1 MKKTKNLEFA
11 KNVTAK
17 YKNMT
22 FQEFCNQEIAEKLK
36 KELNLKNIMAVPKL
50 IKISINVG
58 AGEAVTNKN
67 VIEKIQEQM
76 STIAGQKSII
86 TKARTSVSAFKIRKG
101 LAIGV
106 KVTLRGKRMYQFLEK
121 MIKIVIPRLKD
132 FRGVSES
139 NIDQNGNLNIGFP
152 EQIIFPE
159 IDFDKIDKIRG
170 LQVTVVTNAKSKEK
184 GKKLFEMLGI
194 PFKK

>member
-1 MKKTKNLEFA
+1 
-11 KNVTAK
+11 
-17 YKNMT
+17 MT
-22 FQEFCNQEIAEKLK
+22 FQEFYNQEIAEKLK
-36 KELNLKNIMAVPKL
+36 KELNLKNTMAVPKL

-67 VIEKIQEQM
+67 VIEKIQEQI

-170 LQVTVVTNAKSKEK
+170 LQVTVVTNAKNKEK

>member
-1 MKKTKNLEFA
+1 MKKAKNLEFA
-11 KNVTAK
+11 GNAKAK
-17 YKNMT
+17 YKKMT
-22 FQEFCNQEIAEKLK
+22 FQEFCNKEIAEKLK
-36 KELNLKNIMAVPKL
+36 IELNLKNVMAVPKM

-67 VIEKIQEQM
+67 VIEKIQEQI

-106 KVTLRGKRMYQFLEK
+106 KVTLRGKRMYHFLEK
-121 MIKIVIPRLKD
+121 LIRIVIPRLKD
-132 FRGVSES
+132 FRGVSDN

-170 LQVTVVTNAKSKEK
+170 LQVTVVTNARNKEK

>member
-1 MKKTKNLEFA
+1 MRKQNI
-11 KNVTAK
+11 
-17 YKNMT
+17 NMT
-22 FQEFCNQEIAEKLK
+22 FKDYYNQEVVEKLK
-36 KELNLKNIMAVPKL
+36 KDLNLKNVMAVPKV
-50 IKISINVG
+50 IKIAINVG

-67 VIEKIQEQM
+67 VIEKIQEQLM
-76 STIAGQKSII
+76 TITGQKSMI
-86 TKARTSVSAFKIRKG
+86 TKARISVSAFKIRKG

-106 KVTLRGKRMYQFLEK
+106 KVTLRGKRMYHFLEK
-121 MIKIVIPRLKD
+121 LIRIVIPRLKD
-132 FRGVSES
+132 FRGVSDS

-170 LQVTVVTNAKSKEK
+170 LQVTVVTNARSKEK

>member
-1 MKKTKNLEFA
+1 
-11 KNVTAK
+11 
-17 YKNMT
+17 MT
-22 FQEFCNQEIAEKLK
+22 FKDYYNQEVVEKLK
-36 KELNLKNIMAVPKL
+36 GDLNLKNVMAVPKV
-50 IKISINVG
+50 IKIAINVG

-67 VIEKIQEQM
+67 VIEKIQEQLM
-76 STIAGQKSII
+76 TITGQKSMI
-86 TKARTSVSAFKIRKG
+86 TKARISVSAFKIRKG

-106 KVTLRGKRMYQFLEK
+106 KVTLRGKRMYHFLEK
-121 MIKIVIPRLKD
+121 LIKIVIPRLKD
-132 FRGVSES
+132 FRGVSDK

>member
-1 MKKTKNLEFA
+1 
-11 KNVTAK
+11 
-17 YKNMT
+17 MT
-22 FQEFCNQEIAEKLK
+22 FQEFCNKEIAEKLK
-36 KELNLKNIMAVPKL
+36 IELNLKNVMAVPKM

-67 VIEKIQEQM
+67 VIEKIQEQI

-106 KVTLRGKRMYQFLEK
+106 KVTLRGKRMYHFLEK
-121 MIKIVIPRLKD
+121 LIRIVIPRLKD
-132 FRGVSES
+132 FRGVSDN

-170 LQVTVVTNAKSKEK
+170 LQVTVVTNARNKEK

>member
-1 MKKTKNLEFA
+1 MNFKD
-11 KNVTAK
+11 
-17 YKNMT
+17 YY
-22 FQEFCNQEIAEKLK
+22 NQEVAVKLK
-36 KELNLKNIMAVPKL
+36 KDLKLKNIMAVPRI

-67 VIEKIQEQM
+67 VIEKIQEQI
-76 STIAGQKSII
+76 STIAGQKTII

-106 KVTLRGKRMYQFLEK
+106 KVTLRGKRMYHFLEK
-121 MIKIVIPRLKD
+121 LIKIVIPRIKD
-132 FRGVSES
+132 FRGVSEN
-139 NIDQNGNLNIGFP
+139 NIDQNGNFNIGFP

-170 LQVTVVTNAKSKEK
+170 LQVTVVTNAKNKEN

>member
-1 MKKTKNLEFA
+1 MSFKDYYNQEVAPKLTKDLGVKNL
-11 KNVTAK
+11 
-17 YKNMT
+17 
-22 FQEFCNQEIAEKLK
+22 
-36 KELNLKNIMAVPKL
+36 MAVPKI
-50 IKISINVG
+50 IKIAINVG

-67 VIEKIQEQM
+67 VIEKIQEQI

-106 KVTLRGKRMYQFLEK
+106 KVTLRGNRMYHFLEK
-121 MIKIVIPRLKD
+121 LIRIVIPRLKD
-132 FRGVSES
+132 FRGIPDS

-170 LQVTVVTNAKSKEK
+170 LQVTVVTNAKNKEK

>member
-1 MKKTKNLEFA
+1 
-11 KNVTAK
+11 
-17 YKNMT
+17 
-22 FQEFCNQEIAEKLK
+22 
-36 KELNLKNIMAVPKL
+36 MAVPRI
-50 IKISINVG
+50 IKIAINVG

-67 VIEKIQEQM
+67 VIEKIQEQI

-106 KVTLRGKRMYQFLEK
+106 KVTLRGKRMYHFLEK
-121 MIKIVIPRLKD
+121 LIRIVIPRMKD
-132 FRGVSES
+132 FRGISES
-139 NIDQNGNLNIGFP
+139 NIDQNGNFNIGFP

-170 LQVTVVTNAKSKEK
+170 LQVTVVTNAKNKEK

>member
-1 MKKTKNLEFA
+1 MSFKDYYNQEVAPKLTKELGV
-11 KNVTAK
+11 KNV
-17 YKNMT
+17 
-22 FQEFCNQEIAEKLK
+22 
-36 KELNLKNIMAVPKL
+36 MAVPKI
-50 IKISINVG
+50 IKIAINVG

-67 VIEKIQEQM
+67 VIEKIQEQI

-106 KVTLRGKRMYQFLEK
+106 KVTLRGKRMHQFLEK
-121 MIKIVIPRLKD
+121 LIKIVIPRLKD
-132 FRGVSES
+132 FRGIPDS

-170 LQVTVVTNAKSKEK
+170 LQVTVVTNAKNKEK

-194 PFKK
+194 PFTK

>member
-1 MKKTKNLEFA
+1 MSFKD
-11 KNVTAK
+11 
-17 YKNMT
+17 YY
-22 FQEFCNQEIAEKLK
+22 NQEVAEKLK
-36 KELNLKNIMAVPKL
+36 KDLNLKNVMAVPKI

-67 VIEKIQEQM
+67 VIEKIQEQLM
-76 STIAGQKSII
+76 TITGQKSMI
-86 TKARTSVSAFKIRKG
+86 TKARISVSAFKIRKG

-106 KVTLRGKRMYQFLEK
+106 KVTLRGKRMYHFLEK
-121 MIKIVIPRLKD
+121 LIRIVIPRLKD
-132 FRGVSES
+132 FRGVSDS

-159 IDFDKIDKIRG
+159 IDFDKVDKIRG